1 MTTEAGAPRPSRRIV
16 FQGLS
21 ALGVAAVLAGCGGD
35 EEGAP
40 RASTPSSDGSPT
52 GSSELG
58 GGKPRSQKPKKPK
71 KSKKPEEALATTDEI
86 PVGGG
91 IVLTDQRIVI
101 TQPSQG
107 EFQAFSAVCTH
118 QGQTVGEVKDN
129 TITCNFHG
137 SQYDAA
143 TGDVTNGPATAGLD
157 PVKVQVDGGRIVRA

>member
-1 MTTEAGAPRPSRRIV
+1 MTTETGAARPSRRIV

-35 EEGAP
+35 EESAP
-40 RASTPSSDGSPT
+40 RASTPSSGESSAGPSGS
-52 GSSELG
+52 GKAASS
-58 GGKPRSQKPKKPK
+58 KPKP
-71 KSKKPEEALATTDEI
+71 KSKQPTVDALATTDEI

-91 IVLTDQRIVI
+91 IVLTDARIVI

-118 QGQTVGEVKDN
+118 QGQTVGEVQDN
-129 TITCNFHG
+129 TITCKFHG

-157 PVKVQVDGGRIVRA
+157 PVKVRVEGGQIVRA

>member
-1 MTTEAGAPRPSRRIV
+1 MTLDAGEARPSRRIV

-35 EEGAP
+35 DDPQP
-40 RASTPSSDGSPT
+40 RASGPSSDDGSTGPSEPGKGPT
-52 GSSELG
+52 S
-58 GGKPRSQKPKKPK
+58 KPKKP
-71 KSKKPEEALATTDEI
+71 EEPKVDALATTDEI

-91 IVLTDQRIVI
+91 IVLTDERIVV
-101 TQPSQG
+101 TQPRRG

-118 QGQTVGEVKDN
+118 QGQTVGEVQGN

-143 TGDVTNGPATAGLD
+143 TGDVTNGPASAGLD
-157 PVKVQVDGGRIVRA
+157 PVKVRVEGGQIVRA

>member
-1 MTTEAGAPRPSRRIV
+1 MTTNPGAARPSRRIV

-35 EEGAP
+35 DP
-40 RASTPSSDGSPT
+40 QPQASEPSSDDGSTAP
-52 GSSELG
+52 SDPG
-58 GGKPRSQKPKKPK
+58 GAQSNKPKKPK
-71 KSKKPEEALATTDEI
+71 KQPQVDGLATTDEI

-91 IVLTDQRIVI
+91 IVLTDARIVI

-143 TGDVTNGPATAGLD
+143 TGEVTNGPATAGLD
-157 PVKVQVDGGRIVRA
+157 PIKVRVEDDQIVRA

>member
-1 MTTEAGAPRPSRRIV
+1 MTTGAGAARPSRRIV

-35 EEGAP
+35 DESAP
-40 RASTPSSDGSPT
+40 SPSTPSSEDTSA
-52 GSSELG
+52 SRSEP
-58 GGKPRSQKPKKPK
+58 GKGPSGKSKQ
-71 KSKKPEEALATTDEI
+71 SKKPAADALATTDEI

-91 IVLTDQRIVI
+91 IVLTDERIVI

-157 PVKVQVDGGRIVRA
+157 PVKVRVKGDAILRA